1 MRTTPFRRAGSLILA
16 AALFTGTA
24 VQAAEPAP
32 SAAAAR
38 QQDLD
43 VLYQSLERY
52 HPDLFANT
60 PEADFLA
67 RRAEIES
74 RLATESEVD
83 FVLDLQSLV
92 ALVGDSHT
100 QASLNAVADQVR
112 FYPMVFTW
120 YDGHWYLT
128 TAEEGQADLLGREVT
143 AVNGHSMEEVLEAFS
158 SLLSADN
165 PVKLRR
171 QYRQSCNV
179 ADLYE
184 YVGLVPEGGALEL
197 TLEGGQ
203 VLSVEPV
210 DAAALSHVSLARLSE
225 QITDQ
230 PATAATEDFYWSTAL
245 DGDTYYIQY
254 NTCRED
260 PELPMETFAAQVQT
274 ALDDGDYS
282 RVLVDLR
289 NNGGGSDG
297 VIWPLLAV
305 LRQEMD
311 DGAEVVGL
319 IGETTFSS
327 AIINVVELQ
336 EMGAV
341 LVGEPAS
348 GSVDHFGSVGSFSL
362 PNSGI
367 QIGVSTKYI
376 DLGTLLDADAGRG
389 VESLE
394 PDVTVPQTMADT
406 LAGRDS
412 AVEWLLTHPE
422 RLEQRAYPDAPLTR
436 GRFLGLLYEAAGSPA
451 ASEAVAFPDL
461 LGIEWYL
468 PAISWAQAAGIT
480 NGTSEG
486 TSAAARPLTWQEAA
500 VFLVRTAEAL
510 GLEPERIR
518 TAPLPGVLAEG
529 AWDRA
534 SLELAWGWG
543 LLPEDAGASD
553 GITRAQG
560 TAMAEA
566 LRTLL

>member
-311 DGAEVVGL
+311 DGAQLVGL

>member
-60 PEADFLA
+60 PEADFLV
-67 RRAEIES
+67 RKAEIES

-128 TAEEGQADLLGREVT
+128 TAEEGQADLLGQEVT
-143 AVNGHSMEEVLEAFS
+143 AVNGHSMEEVQEAFS

-184 YVGLVPEGGALEL
+184 YVGLVQEGGALEL
-197 TLEGGQ
+197 TMETGQ
-203 VLSVEPV
+203 TLAVAPV
-210 DAAALSHVSLARLSE
+210 DAAALSNVSLARLSE
-225 QITDQ
+225 QITAQ

>member
-1 MRTTPFRRAGSLILA
+1 MRTTPFRRAGPLILA

-38 QQDLD
+38 HQDLD

-184 YVGLVPEGGALEL
+184 YVGLVPEGCALEL

-274 ALDDGDYS
+274 ALDGGDYS

-311 DGAEVVGL
+311 EGAQLVGL

-327 AIINVVELQ
+327 AIINAVELQ

-412 AVEWLLTHPE
+412 AVEWLLAHPE

-468 PAISWAQAAGIT
+468 PAIGWAQAAGIT
-480 NGTSEG
+480 NGTAEG
-486 TSAAARPLTWQEAA
+486 TFAAARPLTWQEAA
-500 VFLVRTAEAL
+500 VFLVRAAEAL